1 MILNQVILYSGFE
14 KPKKM
19 DFKFGH
25 NTWYLP
31 NPHPRNP
38 TPQNPDSSFS
48 PLSRRSRQSPDWIS
62 ISISISKLDLDLDP
76 SQLVF
81 SSLSVALLKLLQFL
95 IGIQGFGDFDGFLAN
110 SSKECLSHLKVYSNI
125 LASDGLWFGTFA
137 LLLDVFVKYTSG
149 EYIKVMSNLVL
160 PSQSETIHDLL
171 PTYGL
176 PPGLLPSTAFKSY
189 SLTTDNEFFIELAS
203 SCYVHFSSDLVYY
216 GNKITGKLSYG
227 RLTDITGV
235 EARRFFIWVP
245 ITEMIVHPADNT
257 IEFHSGFLS
266 EARPIA
272 EFKEVHPCKSSVGG
286 CRGVDGILKEEVLA
300 VAEV

>member
-1 MILNQVILYSGFE
+1 ISN
-14 KPKKM
+14 
-19 DFKFGH
+19 
-25 NTWYLP
+25 
-31 NPHPRNP
+31 
-38 TPQNPDSSFS
+38 SFS
-48 PLSRRSRQSPDWIS
+48 PTFFPTQTRRDPIPLPSKTPLNTHPSPLKFSKTNQS
-62 ISISISKLDLDLDP
+62 SKLDNGQVLN
-76 SQLVF
+76 SNN
-81 SSLSVALLKLLQFL
+81 
-95 IGIQGFGDFDGFLAN
+95 AN
-110 SSKECLSHLKVYSNI
+110 
-125 LASDGLWFGTFA
+125 
-137 LLLDVFVKYTSG
+137 LLLLLS
-149 EYIKVMSNLVL
+149 LVL